1 MNPTS
6 GFYKKKK
13 KISIIREKRIFLQQT
28 WEDKTNILAWLYIKI
43 EIEYPNPGS
52 GYGSEMQVHAN
63 ENPNVNKMNDMDLH
77 AQP

>member
-6 GFYKKKK
+6 GSYKKKK

-43 EIEYPNPGS
+43 VIEYPNPGS